1 MQTHLERSRPL
12 TRIPAISL
20 LRPSAKVRSMV
31 HAICSHYKR
40 LPVQH
45 IGDEP
50 IFLRIRHA
58 HSSASKAL
66 TTHSCAHLIH
76 TSSNRLRA
84 HSRLHKN
91 QIQAHSR
98 ASKRTHASERAS
110 SAFTR
115 TGPHQVH
122 PPSASFARRSTF
134 ANPSVYESISTH
146 SSALNKPLTRTHLH
160 QTQSC
165 VSTQ

>member
-1 MQTHLERSRPL
+1 MHLERSRPL

-20 LRPSAKVRSMV
+20 LRPSAKVRFMV

-45 IGDEP
+45 AGDEP

-76 TSSNRLRA
+76 TSSNRFRA
-84 HSRLHKN
+84 HSRLHKTRFKRIHAHLSVLTPLSAHPAHLHVPDHIKRIH
-91 QIQAHSR
+91 QAHLLRVEAHSLIQAYTKVSQHIQAH
-98 ASKRTHASERAS
+98 
-110 SAFTR
+110 
-115 TGPHQVH
+115 
-122 PPSASFARRSTF
+122 
-134 ANPSVYESISTH
+134 
-146 SSALNKPLTRTHLH
+146 
-160 QTQSC
+160 
-165 VSTQ
+165 